1 MTVKPV
7 SGNIYLTSH
16 GLVIVTG
23 ENKNG
28 IQWISAGCT
37 RSGGTTQLTTT
48 TTTVP
53 CGDTRESCGSEEYM
67 WDDGFRTV
75 EHRGVDQWQKMGD
88 TLQDYI
94 QKSLLKNFGF

>member
-1 MTVKPV
+1 MTAKPV
-7 SGNIYLTSH
+7 SGNIYKTSH

-28 IQWISAGCT
+28 IQWISAGST

-48 TTTVP
+48 TVKVP
-53 CGDTRESCGSEEYM
+53 CEHTYDAGVE
-67 WDDGFRTV
+67 TV

-94 QKSLLKNFGF
+94 QKSLLENFGF